1 MGLNGSCKVHGHPIP
16 PPPPPPDESLLMG
29 ARGAGLLGDRMMGM
43 SPPSCRNPSHSHSYC
58 PEVHRAFEGVKFI
71 AEHTRKEE
79 ESIRV
84 SHVHIPPIE
93 Q

>member
-1 MGLNGSCKVHGHPIP
+1 MGINGGCKVHGHNIP
-16 PPPPPPDESLLMG
+16 PPPPPPDDSVL
-29 ARGAGLLGDRMMGM
+29 RSGLLGDRVG
-43 SPPSCRNPSHSHSYC
+43 SPCRNGAHAHHYC

-84 SHVHIPPIE
+84 SLYDTVVYYF
-93 Q
+93 